1 MDFQVG
7 WRIQKSHI
15 LTECIVSGLNQNE
28 IFQK

>member
-7 WRIQKSHI
+7 WRIQKWHI
-15 LTECIVSGLNQNE
+15 LAECIVSGLKQNE